1 MSRGGGSFQSETEQ
15 IRSKETSTNCLLAKH
30 RCIGEKEREAGTPR
44 VAERGSHQSPQHKE
58 AEARARTYTNTHT
71 SALASSCRRC
81 LVRSRLLHNGCC
93 TSLTPLVLFKKQCP
107 KVALHPQEQTLT
119 FVPRA
124 VKDGANIKGKTTG
137 CLFWASPL
145 VPVSLCDVLSSFFL
159 FFSFRWGVWGDQ
171 NCDVDQPPPDSHRI

>member
-1 MSRGGGSFQSETEQ
+1 MP
-15 IRSKETSTNCLLAKH
+15 ISKTQMYWRE
-30 RCIGEKEREAGTPR
+30 GEREAGTPR
-44 VAERGSHQSPQHKE
+44 VAERGSHQSTQHKE
-58 AEARARTYTNTHT
+58 AEARARTYTSTHT
-71 SALASSCRRC
+71 GALASSYRRC

-124 VKDGANIKGKTTG
+124 VRDGANIRGKTTG

-145 VPVSLCDVLSSFFL
+145 VPVSHCDVLSSFSL
-159 FFSFRWGVWGDQ
+159 FFSFRWGGGDE
-171 NCDVDQPPPDSHRI
+171 NCDVAQPPPDSHPTEIDPKTNPAWTVECSRLTMFRK

>member
-1 MSRGGGSFQSETEQ
+1 MP
-15 IRSKETSTNCLLAKH
+15 ISKTQMYWRE
-30 RCIGEKEREAGTPR
+30 GEREAGTPR

-58 AEARARTYTNTHT
+58 AEARARTYTSTHAG
-71 SALASSCRRC
+71 ALASSYRRC

-124 VKDGANIKGKTTG
+124 VRDGANIRGTTTG

-145 VPVSLCDVLSSFFL
+145 VPVSHCDVLSSL
-159 FFSFRWGVWGDQ
+159 FSFLLFSLGGGGER
-171 NCDVDQPPPDSHRI
+171 RIVTWTNRLLILTQLKSIQTPTQCGLWSADG